1 MSSLGDRD
9 DGRPRSARLADRYGP
24 WALVAGASE
33 GLGAA
38 FATALAEG
46 GLSLVLLA
54 RRAQPLEALAGELR
68 ARHGVQVVTE
78 SIDLAA
84 ADLEARI
91 EAIAAEREIGL
102 LVYNAALSIVAPFL
116 ETPNADKQRI
126 IDVNVRA
133 PVTCAHVLGRRMG
146 ERGRGGIILLSSL
159 TAFWGSAWLAT
170 YGATKAFNLSLGE
183 ALSHEL
189 GERGIDVV
197 VSCAGATRT
206 PGFVAQ
212 TAGRKAPRS
221 MTPDEVARETLRALP
236 RRGSFIPGFFNRFA
250 QRMLSLMPRRT
261 AIRVMAG
268 HTRGLLPPRDA
279 GTRPPA

>member
-1 MSSLGDRD
+1 MSS
-9 DGRPRSARLADRYGP
+9 LADRYGP

-54 RRAQPLEALAGELR
+54 RRSEPLEALAVDLR
-68 ARHGVQVVTE
+68 ARFGVTVETVAV
-78 SIDLAA
+78 DLAA

-116 ETPNADKQRI
+116 DTPLADKQRI
-126 IDVNVRA
+126 VDVNVRG
-133 PVTCAHVLGRRMG
+133 PITCAHVLGRRMG

-189 GERGIDVV
+189 AERGIDVV
-197 VSCAGATRT
+197 VACAGATRT

-212 TAGRKAPRS
+212 TAGKKAPRS
-221 MTPDEVARETLRALP
+221 MTPDDVARETLRALP
-236 RRGSFIPGFFNRFA
+236 RRGAFIPGFFNRFA
-250 QRMLSLMPRRT
+250 QRMLSLMPRRS

-279 GTRPPA
+279 GGRPPA